1 MEDNVDA
8 RIIIGGRLSGFKGKC
23 AGIIEEFLIASN
35 KKHPIY
41 LIGGMGGAAKAI
53 IDIRKGEN
61 INLEQIA
68 KETPYYSEFVD
79 YYNENNEDK
88 IDYELITD
96 NIKKCTLNN
105 GLTDEE
111 NELLSKT
118 SNILEIVSL
127 VLKGLNNI

>member
-1 MEDNVDA
+1 MY
-8 RIIIGGRLSGFKGKC
+8 
-23 AGIIEEFLIASN
+23 FLIFSLF
-35 KKHPIY
+35 IY
-41 LIGGMGGAAKAI
+41 LI
-53 IDIRKGEN
+53 N
-61 INLEQIA
+61 NQQIPLL
-68 KETPYYSEFVD
+68 KNVLFFFMPL
-79 YYNENNEDK
+79 DK